1 MLFEKLSQMLFG
13 QILSSPLIDTY

>member
-1 MLFEKLSQMLFG
+1 LFEKLSQMLFG